1 MPRRTSSHPTQAELE
16 IMQVIWTCGP
26 STVREVHQV
35 LQRDRRTA
43 LTTTLKLMQIMTGK
57 GLLRSDDQ
65 RPARFSTVQARE
77 KTQVGLL
84 RDLAQRA
91 FDGSLGKL
99 LVRAVADTRLKPDEL
114 DAIRQLIDQNSGK
127 SNPPGKR
134 GGQ

>member
-1 MPRRTSSHPTQAELE
+1 MKPKPTAAELE
-16 IMQVIWTCGP
+16 ILQVLWSEGP
-26 STVREVHQV
+26 STVRQVHDH
-35 LQRDRRTA
+35 LEA
-43 LTTTLKLMQIMTGK
+43 KSGSGYTTTLKLMQIMTGK